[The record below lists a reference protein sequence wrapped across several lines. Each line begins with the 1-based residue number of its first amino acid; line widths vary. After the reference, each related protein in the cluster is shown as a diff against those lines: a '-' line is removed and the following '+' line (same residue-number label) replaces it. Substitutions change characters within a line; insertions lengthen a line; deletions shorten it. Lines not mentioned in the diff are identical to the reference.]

1 MGFFKNSYLI
11 VRIIGELGSSEDG
24 RASAGRLMDRLWI
37 ENFFCSSPFSARFPS
52 LVHKYQRKSPPQF
65 KLMTWMYFK
74 TGPSALFSPSL
85 CCLALCVCVLSF
97 RTGIYE
103 EMMRVITS
111 PCSSSLPFYG
121 QLKKR
126 KRGGKGGIIGP
137 ETAVLASSKD
147 IAVCVYG
154 IASSLF
160 FAFFQNIYPA
170 ACIVHLPQS
179 ICNWSS
185 TESSQ
190 RHVFFLFIPSSCCWN
205 VSLFYF

>member
-1 MGFFKNSYLI
+1 
-11 VRIIGELGSSEDG
+11 
-24 RASAGRLMDRLWI
+24 MDRLWI
-37 ENFFCSSPFSARFPS
+37 ENFFFVPLPFLRVFH
-52 LVHKYQRKSPPQF
+52 LYYINIKEKSPPQF

-179 ICNWSS
+179 ICN
-185 TESSQ
+185 
-190 RHVFFLFIPSSCCWN
+190 
-205 VSLFYF
+205 